1 MTPESDSD
9 LILDNGGAALLVP
22 TNTGTRKL
30 TFIVQ
35 DMQTLALALN
45 YLVQYQKEHPDA
57 V

>member
-9 LILDNGGAALLVP
+9 LILDNGGATLLVR
-22 TNTGTRKL
+22 TKTGTRKL
-30 TFIVQ
+30 TFTVEDIP
-35 DMQTLALALN
+35 TLAFALN